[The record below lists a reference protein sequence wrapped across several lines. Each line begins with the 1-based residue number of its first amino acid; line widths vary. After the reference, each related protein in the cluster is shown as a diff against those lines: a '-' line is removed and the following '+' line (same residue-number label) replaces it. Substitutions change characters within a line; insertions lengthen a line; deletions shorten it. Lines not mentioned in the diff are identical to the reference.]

1 MTIFARVRDG
11 FTVVLDG
18 IVHEAGAVLRL
29 AEGVFG
35 LHAHKL
41 EVIPA
46 EAAASLPIANAPA
59 AAEPAPARAESE
71 QTDPAAAG
79 EKAGSDGGASDQP
92 SPAAPADEGASTSA
106 GAPAPVTAPAATEPG
121 AA

>member
-41 EVIPA
+41 EVIP
-46 EAAASLPIANAPA
+46 EEVAAALPIANAPA
-59 AAEPAPARAESE
+59 ATSV
-71 QTDPAAAG
+71 TDATSNMTLAGVETTSPGFAG
-79 EKAGSDGGASDQP
+79 E
-92 SPAAPADEGASTSA
+92 TA
-106 GAPAPVTAPAATEPG
+106 GAGAGTSHQPPSGAPVGVPGPAGATSEPDAG
-121 AA
+121 QSAA